1 MTTERLAS
9 LGMFAVELLALA
21 ALGRLVRRS
30 QSWRPVWD
38 RLRREPLALAGGAFI
53 LFLVSIAILAPVLP
67 LHDPNHGYY
76 ELLPLNGRP
85 LPPGNPN
92 FLLGSDANG
101 RDLLSRTVWGA
112 RVSLII
118 GFLANFVA
126 LSLGI
131 TVGAVAAY
139 YGRWMDMVLMR
150 FTDIMMAFPVLL
162 FSIALIGILY
172 SSGLHGNLLVIVA
185 VIALFYWTAVARI
198 VRGQVLSIKE
208 KEFVEAA
215 RALGSPSVKILVKH
229 VLPHLVPIIMVYGT
243 IGIATTITVESI
255 LSFLGIGVQPPTADW
270 GVMVN
275 DGVTFMQIA
284 PWLVIVPGLMI
295 LFTVLAFNLLGDGLR
310 DALDPRE
317 RAFFRGVIGGVAA
330 AGGGLATGQRAGLE
344 PAAETAVAGTFDVE
358 EASA

>member
-1 MTTERLAS
+1 MTTERLAA
-9 LGMFAVELLALA
+9 LGMFAVELVLVYALV
-21 ALGRLVRRS
+21 RFVRRS
-30 QSWRPVWD
+30 QAWRPVWD
-38 RLRREPLALAGGAFI
+38 RFRREPLALAGGAFI
-53 LFLVSIAILAPVLP
+53 LLLVSLAVLAPLLP
-67 LHDPNHGYY
+67 LRDPNHGYY

-85 LPPGNPN
+85 LPPGMN

-131 TVGAVAAY
+131 SVGAVAAY
-139 YGRWMDMVLMR
+139 FGSWLDMLLMR

-215 RALGSPSVKILVKH
+215 RALGSHPIKILAKH
-229 VLPHLVPIIMVYGT
+229 IFPHLVPIIIVYGT

-295 LFTVLAFNLLGDGLR
+295 LLTVLAFNLLGDGLR

-317 RAFFRGVIGGVAA
+317 RALFRGVIGGVAA
-330 AGGGLATGQRAGLE
+330 GGGGLATGQRAGLE
-344 PAAETAVAGTFDVE
+344 PAAEAPVAGTFEVE
-358 EASA
+358 ESA